1 MKGTSHNFIWRWIR
15 CCVQPSVSVDEDE
28 VEEPGDERLPEP
40 HIHGCNYT
48 DAADTSRQQL
58 EARTSLEEGQQNS
71 SCFTRFTEP
80 GLLVPLL
87 SRGYLDPRSMASV
100 RATNRSCRAVFDALC
115 THSAFGPS
123 AALPL
128 TSAGLTALAG
138 MVARG
143 SKISSLEITL
153 SQMDAQGPSARG

>member
-1 MKGTSHNFIWRWIR
+1 MKEAAHSTLWRWIR
-15 CCVQPSVSVDEDE
+15 CCVQPVPVDEDG
-28 VEEPGDERLPEP
+28 VEEPCDEGLPEP
-40 HIHGCNYT
+40 HSPGFSRT
-48 DAADTSRQQL
+48 DATDSSRQQL
-58 EARTSLEEGQQNS
+58 EARSSLEEGQLNS
-71 SCFTRFTEP
+71 SCSTRFTEP

-87 SRGYLDPRSMASV
+87 SRGYLDKRTMASV

-123 AALPL
+123 TALPL